1 MDTQIGYG
9 QLRYAEW
16 TVSYS
21 NQIPSGYAQ
30 NRIWADSLNEA
41 SVFCRYRGNR
51 LKAPPAGRELMCI
64 FNKKLR
70 PIGTITVSIR
80 TNTIPIITSKTIT
93 NFVMVSIVFFSR
105 AVIGYIYVSNIF

>member
-9 QLRYAEW
+9 QLRYAVW

-41 SVFCRYRGNR
+41 LVCYVDILRERWTER
-51 LKAPPAGRELMCI
+51 VLWPASDTAFILQI
-64 FNKKLR
+64 NL
-70 PIGTITVSIR
+70 ISQ
-80 TNTIPIITSKTIT
+80 
-93 NFVMVSIVFFSR
+93 
-105 AVIGYIYVSNIF
+105 

>member
-9 QLRYAEW
+9 QLRYAVW

-41 SVFCRYRGNR
+41 YASDNSFSLL
-51 LKAPPAGRELMCI
+51 LK
-64 FNKKLR
+64 KQ
-70 PIGTITVSIR
+70 
-80 TNTIPIITSKTIT
+80 
-93 NFVMVSIVFFSR
+93 
-105 AVIGYIYVSNIF
+105 

>member
-9 QLRYAEW
+9 QLRYAVW

-41 SVFCRYRGNR
+41 FSVPANIYKEGFVISLHIQNGKREQFCCYECN
-51 LKAPPAGRELMCI
+51 
-64 FNKKLR
+64 
-70 PIGTITVSIR
+70 
-80 TNTIPIITSKTIT
+80 
-93 NFVMVSIVFFSR
+93 
-105 AVIGYIYVSNIF
+105 Y

>member
-9 QLRYAEW
+9 QLRYAVW

-41 SVFCRYRGNR
+41 LGFGKEPFCEQF
-51 LKAPPAGRELMCI
+51 LKEP
-64 FNKKLR
+64 
-70 PIGTITVSIR
+70 
-80 TNTIPIITSKTIT
+80 
-93 NFVMVSIVFFSR
+93 FFH
-105 AVIGYIYVSNIF
+105 AVKYI

>member
-9 QLRYAEW
+9 QLQYAVW

-41 SVFCRYRGNR
+41 INSLN
-51 LKAPPAGRELMCI
+51 
-64 FNKKLR
+64 
-70 PIGTITVSIR
+70 
-80 TNTIPIITSKTIT
+80 
-93 NFVMVSIVFFSR
+93 
-105 AVIGYIYVSNIF
+105 YVSFFFWKEIRIWKKHK